1 MSQKD
6 KNHLL
11 LLIDKLFKG
20 NISNA
25 EVKKLSNFF
34 ISHQESN
41 EWPFEIEGKRKYKEK
56 LYSKIELEITKRGLN
71 NAKVEPL
78 YKRSIFK
85 YAAAI
90 LVFIAAGYFYLTKDT
105 QVEDIISTT
114 ANNQIRIGTD
124 KAILTLEDGS
134 NVILEKGQAY
144 VSENISGNG
153 KEIIYENRLHNT
165 KNIGYNYLTI
175 PRGGQYFVK
184 LSDGTQVWLNSDSKL
199 KYPVQFVDGETRVVE
214 LLYGEAYFDVS
225 PSAEHRNSKFKV
237 FTGDHEIEV
246 LGTEFNI
253 NAYKD
258 ESEIYTTLVEGK
270 VSVNSGILHKQLIPG
285 EQSKYNKI
293 DKAIKVSKTDVYNE
307 VSWKR
312 GTFSFKGKPIKDIMN
327 VLSRWYDF
335 EVYFENESL
344 KKKTFGGVFSKDQR
358 IEDILMMFENTNK
371 ISFEISGKT
380 ITVK

>member
-6 KNHLL
+6 KNYLL

-20 NISNA
+20 NISDT
-25 EVKKLSNFF
+25 EVKNLSNFF
-34 ISHQESN
+34 VSHQKPH
-41 EWPFEIEGKRKYKEK
+41 EWPFDIDDKRKYKES
-56 LYSKIELEITKRGLN
+56 LYSKIELEITKRRLN
-71 NAKVEPL
+71 NAKVVPL
-78 YKRSIFK
+78 YKRNIFK
-85 YAAAI
+85 YASAI
-90 LVFIAAGYFYLTKDT
+90 VVFITVGYFYLTKDT
-105 QVEDIISTT
+105 QVENITPIT
-114 ANNQIRIGTD
+114 ANNLIEIGSD

-144 VSENISGNG
+144 VSENVSGNG
-153 KEIIYENRLHNT
+153 KEIVYNTKLKST
-165 KNIGYNYLTI
+165 KNINYNYLTI

-225 PSAEHRNSKFKV
+225 PSDQHRNSKFKV

-285 EQSKYNKI
+285 EQSKYNKKDNI
-293 DKAIKVSKTDVYNE
+293 INISKIDVYNE

-312 GTFSFKGKPIKDIMN
+312 GAFSFKGKPLKDIMN
-327 VLSRWYDF
+327 VLSRWYNF
-335 EVYFENESL
+335 EVYFENKSL
-344 KKKTFGGVFSKDQR
+344 EKKTFGGVFSKDQR
-358 IEDILMMFENTNK
+358 IEDILMLFENTNK

-380 ITVK
+380 IIVK

>member
-6 KNHLL
+6 KDHLL